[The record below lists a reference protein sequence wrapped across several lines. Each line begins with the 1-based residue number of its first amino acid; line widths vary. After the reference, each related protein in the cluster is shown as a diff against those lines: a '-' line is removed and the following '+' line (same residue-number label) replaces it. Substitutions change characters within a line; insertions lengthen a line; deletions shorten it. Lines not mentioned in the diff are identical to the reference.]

1 MHLRPLA
8 LPKKTVELIL
18 ESQNDYLIQVKGNQP
33 TLFKDLQKIAQL
45 GPPLSTHSSQEQQK
59 GRTERREVT
68 IFEARA
74 ELQQKWA
81 GLKTYIQV
89 INSGVRDQ
97 KAYCEFHYYI
107 SSWKSDLSASLY
119 AAKVRGHWSIENTN
133 HYQKD
138 VFLREDTNGIAHINA
153 ASCIALC
160 NNFVVNITGMFRF
173 KSIKE
178 CHNLLKNKIN
188 KSIEYLRI

>member
-1 MHLRPLA
+1 
-8 LPKKTVELIL
+8 LIL

-33 TLFKDLQKIAQL
+33 TLFQDLQNVAQL
-45 GPPLSTHSSQEQQK
+45 GPTWNTHSSQESQK
-59 GRTERREVT
+59 GRTERREVNV
-68 IFEARA
+68 FEASD
-74 ELQQKWA
+74 ELQKKWA

-89 INSGVRDQ
+89 INSGVRYQ
-97 KAYCEFHYYI
+97 KNYCEFHYYI
-107 SSWKSDLSASLY
+107 SSWKSDISAEIY
-119 AAKVRGHWSIENTN
+119 GAKVRGHWSIENTN

-160 NNFVVNITGMFRF
+160 NNFVVNITGMFQF

-178 CHNLLKNKIN
+178 CHNTLKNKIQ
-188 KSIEYLRI
+188 KSIDCLRI